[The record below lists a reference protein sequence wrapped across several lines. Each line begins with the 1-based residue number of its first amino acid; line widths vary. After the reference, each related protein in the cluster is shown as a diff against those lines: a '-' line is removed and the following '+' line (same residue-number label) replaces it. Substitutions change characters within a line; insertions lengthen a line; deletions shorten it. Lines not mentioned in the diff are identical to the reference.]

1 MNQEKSIEE
10 KSTKTRVVKRIK
22 IRKKPN
28 QENKGPSI
36 SDEELEKKKKETQ
49 EKLTKYINQLD
60 AKEKQAME
68 IAKNHLKTSF
78 DLEKSIDFNNWS
90 NKK

>member
-22 IRKKPN
+22 IRKKPK

-36 SDEELEKKKKETQ
+36 SDEELEQKKKETQ

-68 IAKNHLKTSF
+68 IAKDHLKSSF

>member
-1 MNQEKSIEE
+1 MNQEKSNQE
-10 KSTKTRVVKRIK
+10 KSTKTRIVKRIK
-22 IRKKPN
+22 IRKKPK

-36 SDEELEKKKKETQ
+36 SEEELEKNKKETQ
-49 EKLTKYINQLD
+49 EKLKIYTEQLD

-68 IAKNHLKTSF
+68 IAKDHLKTSF
-78 DLEKSIDFNNWS
+78 DLEKSIDFINWS

>member
-22 IRKKPN
+22 IRKKTK

-49 EKLTKYINQLD
+49 EKLKIYIDQLD

-68 IAKNHLKTSF
+68 IAKDHLKTSF